1 MGIEPL
7 ALPYP
12 MRRCGKRTRAG
23 GHCKSW
29 AIQGGMVCRMHGGA
43 APQVKRAA
51 EERIRELVDPAL
63 NRLAKLI
70 DDLSAPV
77 ALAAVKDVLDRAGYG
92 AKQRIELTIRQQAEK
107 LAADLGLDV
116 DELIAEAE
124 RIVASAK

>member
-1 MGIEPL
+1 
-7 ALPYP
+7 
-12 MRRCGKRTRAG
+12 
-23 GHCKSW
+23 
-29 AIQGGMVCRMHGGA
+29 MVCRMHGGA